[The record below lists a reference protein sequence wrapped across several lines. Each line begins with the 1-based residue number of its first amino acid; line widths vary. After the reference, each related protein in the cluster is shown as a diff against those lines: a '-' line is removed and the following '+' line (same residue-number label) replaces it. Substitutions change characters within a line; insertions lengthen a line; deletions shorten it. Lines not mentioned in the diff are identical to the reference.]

1 MEKKLNQLEL
11 KKDQLTL
18 KISNLEEEYF
28 RTSSPYVNCF
38 TNWGKPHRRVQ
49 FYHQMEAPHQFL
61 SLHLIINKP
70 ELPIAPLYH

>member
-28 RTSSPYVNCF
+28 RTSSPYVNFLLIEGNLIAGFNF
-38 TNWGKPHRRVQ
+38 TIRWK
-49 FYHQMEAPHQFL
+49 
-61 SLHLIINKP
+61 
-70 ELPIAPLYH
+70 LPTSFSPFT